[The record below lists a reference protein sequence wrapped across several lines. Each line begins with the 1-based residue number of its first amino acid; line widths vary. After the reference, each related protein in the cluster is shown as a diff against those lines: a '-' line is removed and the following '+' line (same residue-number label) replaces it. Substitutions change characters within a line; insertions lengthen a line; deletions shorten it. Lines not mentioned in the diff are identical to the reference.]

1 MENIN
6 TLAVQVRETG
16 LVNGW
21 DLVYGPDW
29 DSDPDI
35 ILSRLAMIHSEI
47 CEAHIAK
54 HVGDKDALA
63 AELADIMIRTLDLAG
78 GLTEDFAAHIFRL
91 EGVFISDDVEQAFN
105 NLHQV
110 TTYALE
116 AVRNDGLLNFLGSLA
131 LLFRS
136 VEQFAADA
144 FDIDVS
150 VAVPEKME
158 VNRHRSY
165 RHGGKRV

>member
-1 MENIN
+1 M
-6 TLAVQVRETG
+6 
-16 LVNGW
+16 
-21 DLVYGPDW
+21 
-29 DSDPDI
+29 
-35 ILSRLAMIHSEI
+35 
-47 CEAHIAK
+47 
-54 HVGDKDALA
+54 
-63 AELADIMIRTLDLAG
+63 DLAG